1 MEVFL
6 MQLFNGISVSSILL
20 LAALGLAITF
30 GLMGVI
36 NMAHGEFIMTGA
48 YTAYVVQNLF
58 QAALPAGMLDWLIEC
73 ARVTPCGGNAQALR
87 FAVAESPEAC
97 AAVFPALKWAGM
109 LTDWDGPE
117 AGERPTGYVAILG
130 EAGTRAK
137 LNAIDAGIAAQTIQL
152 AAYTRDLG
160 CCIFLSFDPRKIR
173 EVLGIPENLEP
184 LLVLALGFQKEVR
197 RVETVGADGSVK
209 YWRDA
214 QGVHHVPKRPLEDLL
229 ILKK

>member
-1 MEVFL
+1 MDFL
-6 MQLFNGISVSSILL
+6 ELV
-20 LAALGLAITF
+20 
-30 GLMGVI
+30 
-36 NMAHGEFIMTGA
+36 TGA
-48 YTAYVVQNLF
+48 RTCRRFREAEGM
-58 QAALPAGMLDWLIEC
+58 PAGMLDWLIAC

-137 LNAIDAGIAAQTIQL
+137 LNAIDAGIAAQTLQL

-160 CCIFLSFDPRKIR
+160 CCSFLSFDPRKIR
-173 EVLGIPENLEP
+173 EV
-184 LLVLALGFQKEVR
+184 
-197 RVETVGADGSVK
+197 
-209 YWRDA
+209 
-214 QGVHHVPKRPLEDLL
+214 PKRPLEDVL
-229 ILKK
+229 ILKTLWKDVRKRLFTEERPLAIVIRARGACQG

>member
-1 MEVFL
+1 MDFL
-6 MQLFNGISVSSILL
+6 ELV
-20 LAALGLAITF
+20 
-30 GLMGVI
+30 
-36 NMAHGEFIMTGA
+36 TGA
-48 YTAYVVQNLF
+48 RTCRRFREAEGM
-58 QAALPAGMLDWLIEC
+58 PAGMLDWLIAC

-137 LNAIDAGIAAQTIQL
+137 LKAIDAGIAAQTIQL
-152 AAYTRDLG
+152 
-160 CCIFLSFDPRKIR
+160 

-229 ILKK
+229 IIKK

>member
-1 MEVFL
+1 MDFL
-6 MQLFNGISVSSILL
+6 ELV
-20 LAALGLAITF
+20 
-30 GLMGVI
+30 
-36 NMAHGEFIMTGA
+36 TGA
-48 YTAYVVQNLF
+48 RTCRRFREAEGM
-58 QAALPAGMLDWLIEC
+58 PAGTLDWLIEC

-87 FAVAESPEAC
+87 CAGAESPDAC

-109 LTDWDGPE
+109 LPDWDGPE

-137 LNAIDAGIAAQTIQL
+137 LNAIDAGIVAQTIQL

-229 ILKK
+229 IIKK

>member
-1 MEVFL
+1 M
-6 MQLFNGISVSSILL
+6 LFRS
-20 LAALGLAITF
+20 
-30 GLMGVI
+30 
-36 NMAHGEFIMTGA
+36 
-48 YTAYVVQNLF
+48 
-58 QAALPAGMLDWLIEC
+58 
-73 ARVTPCGGNAQALR
+73 
-87 FAVAESPEAC
+87 
-97 AAVFPALKWAGM
+97 
-109 LTDWDGPE
+109 
-117 AGERPTGYVAILG
+117 YVAILG

-229 ILKK
+229 IIKK

>member
-1 MEVFL
+1 MDFL
-6 MQLFNGISVSSILL
+6 
-20 LAALGLAITF
+20 
-30 GLMGVI
+30 
-36 NMAHGEFIMTGA
+36 EFVTGA
-48 YTAYVVQNLF
+48 RTCRRFREAEGM
-58 QAALPAGMLDWLIEC
+58 PAGMLDWLIAC

-117 AGERPTGYVAILG
+117 AGERPSGYVAILG

-160 CCIFLSFDPRKIR
+160 C
-173 EVLGIPENLEP
+173 
-184 LLVLALGFQKEVR
+184 
-197 RVETVGADGSVK
+197 
-209 YWRDA
+209 
-214 QGVHHVPKRPLEDLL
+214 
-229 ILKK
+229 

>member
-1 MEVFL
+1 MDFL
-6 MQLFNGISVSSILL
+6 ELV
-20 LAALGLAITF
+20 
-30 GLMGVI
+30 
-36 NMAHGEFIMTGA
+36 TGA
-48 YTAYVVQNLF
+48 RTCRRFREAEGM
-58 QAALPAGMLDWLIEC
+58 PAGMLDWLIEC

-160 CCIFLSFDPRKIR
+160 CCISCPLIRARSARCWASPRTLSRC
-173 EVLGIPENLEP
+173 
-184 LLVLALGFQKEVR
+184 
-197 RVETVGADGSVK
+197 S
-209 YWRDA
+209 YWRSA
-214 QGVHHVPKRPLEDLL
+214 SKRKSAA
-229 ILKK
+229 LKPWGLTAP

>member
-1 MEVFL
+1 MDFL
-6 MQLFNGISVSSILL
+6 ELV
-20 LAALGLAITF
+20 
-30 GLMGVI
+30 
-36 NMAHGEFIMTGA
+36 TGA
-48 YTAYVVQNLF
+48 RTCRRFREAEGM
-58 QAALPAGMLDWLIEC
+58 PAGTLDWLIEC
-73 ARVTPCGGNAQALR
+73 ARVTPCGGNAQALL

-137 LNAIDAGIAAQTIQL
+137 LNAIDAGIVAQTIQL

-229 ILKK
+229 IIKK

>member
-1 MEVFL
+1 MDFL
-6 MQLFNGISVSSILL
+6 ELV
-20 LAALGLAITF
+20 
-30 GLMGVI
+30 
-36 NMAHGEFIMTGA
+36 TGA
-48 YTAYVVQNLF
+48 RTCRRFREAEGM
-58 QAALPAGMLDWLIEC
+58 PAGTLDWLIEC

-87 FAVAESPEAC
+87 FAVAGSPEAC

-109 LTDWDGPE
+109 LPDWDGPE

-130 EAGTRAK
+130 EAGARAK

-173 EVLGIPENLEP
+173 EALGIPENLEP
-184 LLVLALGFQKEVR
+184 LLVLALGFQKEAR
-197 RVETVGADGSVK
+197 CVETVGADGSVK

-214 QGVHHVPKRPLEDLL
+214 QGVHHVPKRPLEELL
-229 ILKK
+229 IIKK

>member
-1 MEVFL
+1 MDFL
-6 MQLFNGISVSSILL
+6 ELV
-20 LAALGLAITF
+20 
-30 GLMGVI
+30 
-36 NMAHGEFIMTGA
+36 TGA
-48 YTAYVVQNLF
+48 RTCRRFREAEGM
-58 QAALPAGMLDWLIEC
+58 PAGTLDWLIEC

-152 AAYTRDLG
+152 AAYTRDFG
-160 CCIFLSFDPRKIR
+160 CCIFLSFDPR
-173 EVLGIPENLEP
+173 
-184 LLVLALGFQKEVR
+184 LVLALGFQKEVR

-214 QGVHHVPKRPLEDLL
+214 RGVHHVPKRPLEDLL
-229 ILKK
+229 IIKK